1 MRIGLTICAGLLALA
16 TVVAVTAYRARRTDE
31 VVRSR
36 ISTLSGQAIQQV
48 VGASDMLLAL
58 ETAQRAASD
67 LVASASRVHFQHA
80 ASVPDD
86 GTGQQLVA
94 AIDAG
99 MEAVD
104 AQLRAS
110 RRTTAAVL
118 PGGSPRATTKRF
130 ERMANEVRV
139 HRDLLRQVVGL
150 ARSQPASAQRLLS
163 ERVQPHYLDVLFPMI
178 QRYQER
184 AERDLRHALAAED
197 SRLAET
203 HRSNAFMV
211 LLGFGAA
218 GAIGTLVM
226 WRLMRSIGDLRRV
239 TARLRAGDLGARVS
253 ETGEFAGLAACLNE
267 MASSLQA
274 TTVSRVSR
282 EKLIGAIDQIV
293 VVSGQDGRVQLI
305 NLAAIERLGWEPREV
320 IGRQLREVMRGADGA
335 SDVELVARDGTTRV
349 AMCTPRTL
357 HDPAGHPV
365 GRVWIARDG
374 VRV

>member
-1 MRIGLTICAGLLALA
+1 
-16 TVVAVTAYRARRTDE
+16 
-31 VVRSR
+31 
-36 ISTLSGQAIQQV
+36 
-48 VGASDMLLAL
+48 
-58 ETAQRAASD
+58 
-67 LVASASRVHFQHA
+67 
-80 ASVPDD
+80 VPDD
-86 GTGQQLVA
+86 GAGRQLVA

-99 MEAVD
+99 MDAVD

-110 RRTTAAVL
+110 RRATAAVL
-118 PGGSPRATTKRF
+118 PGGAPPATTALF
-130 ERMANEVRV
+130 ERLVNEVHV
-139 HRDLLRQVVGL
+139 HRDLLLQVVGL

-163 ERVQPHYLDVLFPMI
+163 ERVQPHYLDVLFPII

-197 SRLAET
+197 RRLAQT

-211 LLGFGAA
+211 LLGFGGA

-226 WRLMRSIGDLRRV
+226 WWLMRSIGDLQRG
-239 TARLRAGDLGARVS
+239 TARLREGDLGARVS
-253 ETGEFAGLAACLNE
+253 ERGEFAGLAACLNE

-274 TTVSRVSR
+274 TTVSRVSL

-305 NLAAIERLGWEPREV
+305 NLAAVERLGWEPREV

-335 SDVELVARDGTTRV
+335 PDVELIAKDGTTRV
-349 AMCTPRTL
+349 AVCTPRTL

>member
-1 MRIGLTICAGLLALA
+1 M
-16 TVVAVTAYRARRTDE
+16 
-31 VVRSR
+31 VRSR
-36 ISTLSGQAIQQV
+36 ISTLSGQAMQQV

-67 LVASASRVHFQHA
+67 LVASASRVHLQHA
-80 ASVPDD
+80 ASAPDD
-86 GTGQQLVA
+86 GTSRQLVA

-99 MEAVD
+99 MDAVD

-110 RRTTAAVL
+110 RRATAAVL
-118 PGGSPRATTKRF
+118 SGGAPPATTKLF

-139 HRDLLRQVVGL
+139 HRDRLRQVVGL

-163 ERVQPHYLDVLFPMI
+163 ERVQPHYLDVLFPII
-178 QRYQER
+178 QRYQEH

-197 SRLAET
+197 RRLAQT

-226 WRLMRSIGDLRRV
+226 WWLMRSIGDLQRG
-239 TARLRAGDLGARVS
+239 TARLREGDLGARVS
-253 ETGEFAGLAACLNE
+253 EKGEFAGLAACLNE

-274 TTVSRVSR
+274 TTVSRLSL

-305 NLAAIERLGWEPREV
+305 NLAAVERLGWQPGEV
-320 IGRQLREVMRGADGA
+320 IGRQLREVMRGKDGA
-335 SDVELVARDGTTRV
+335 PDVELVAKDGTTRV
-349 AMCTPRTL
+349 AVCTPRTL